1 MPDDVLCS
9 VLTYLKEY
17 YNITKHPIPQEIV
30 QMFIKMQEEKSDGKK
45 SFYLSRE
52 KRKEILIQYSDE
64 NAMIARRYLNRND
77 GKLFFDDNIDYP
89 LLTDYEVSKE
99 ETERIVEFAKL
110 TAELSVRIQTEKT
123 TLLRH
128 PIRLLSSIIK
138 REI

>member
-1 MPDDVLCS
+1 
-9 VLTYLKEY
+9 
-17 YNITKHPIPQEIV
+17 
-30 QMFIKMQEEKSDGKK
+30 MFIKMQEEKSDGKK